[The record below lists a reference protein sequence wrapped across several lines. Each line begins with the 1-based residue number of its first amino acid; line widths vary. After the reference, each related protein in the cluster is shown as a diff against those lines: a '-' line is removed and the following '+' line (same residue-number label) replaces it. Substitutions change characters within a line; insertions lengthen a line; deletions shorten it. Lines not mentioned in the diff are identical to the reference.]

1 MIVIADSSPII
12 SLLKIEQLN
21 LLYLVFKEV
30 IISQGVYDELVVVDK
45 IGVAEI
51 KKAQKAGWLIVEK
64 ISSKQIVGLIK
75 YGISTP
81 DGESIILAKQKKA
94 DFLLID
100 ERAARE
106 VAKSRL
112 TKTKIM
118 GVGGFLAYVK
128 TKGYIPQVKTLLD
141 QMKER
146 GIWIS
151 ESVYKEILK
160 TAGEL

>member
-1 MIVIADSSPII
+1 M
-12 SLLKIEQLN
+12 LK
-21 LLYLVFKEV
+21 
-30 IISQGVYDELVVVDK
+30 S
-45 IGVAEI
+45 

-81 DGESIILAKQKKA
+81 DAESIILAEQKKA

-112 TKTKIM
+112 TKTKIT
-118 GVGGFLAYVK
+118 GVGGFLAYAK